1 MVSDASI
8 ALIIACLLAAK
19 FHWWLRCSAPVSA
32 ADIRLFSRRLSRLV
46 YLVIYLIIGVQQIAN
61 IVGGLQNN
69 GVAGQALGMLK
80 PTNQVFLL
88 HGLLA
93 LVLIRVL
100 AYLTWRRYRFFVGPR
115 PATLSSAGTTTPSL
129 ARPY

>member
-8 ALIIACLLAAK
+8 ALIIACLLVAK
-19 FHWWLRCSAPVSA
+19 FHCWLRRSAPVSA
-32 ADIRLFSRRLSRLV
+32 ADIRLFSRRLTRTV

-69 GVAGQALGMLK
+69 GVAGQTLGMLK
-80 PTNQVFLL
+80 STSQVFLL

-100 AYLTWRRYRFFVGPR
+100 AYLTWRRI
-115 PATLSSAGTTTPSL
+115 ALSSAGRTTQPL
-129 ARPY
+129 LRPF

>member
-19 FHWWLRCSAPVSA
+19 FHWWLKSSAPVSA
-32 ADIRLFSRRLSRLV
+32 ADIRLFSRRLSRTV

-69 GVAGQALGMLK
+69 GVAGQTLGMLK
-80 PTNQVFLL
+80 STSQVFLL

-115 PATLSSAGTTTPSL
+115 RAAFSSAGPTTQSL
-129 ARPY
+129 LRPY